1 MKVFKYQKDY
11 IECCNCHQIKSKE
24 QFSEYRIKKRSY
36 ICRKCE
42 NRLAKERYRKKR
54 KKNPNYKN
62 ISTNKIKKLSK
73 TNAKW
78 LAGII
83 DCDGWI
89 SLARKEIGV
98 ANTNRTLIETIQTIV
113 GGGKIRILHKI
124 KGKDL
129 YHLVFRVKETL
140 KLIPQILP
148 FLIIK
153 GNNAIKILEKH
164 KKQNTWRAWK

>member
-54 KKNPNYKN
+54 KKNPNYKT

-73 TNAKW
+73 INAKW

-89 SLARKEIGV
+89 SIIRKEIGI
-98 ANTNRTLIETIQTIV
+98 ANTNKKLIETIQKITD
-113 GGGKIRILHKI
+113 GGSIRILSSKN
-124 KGKDL
+124 KKL
-129 YHLVFRVKETL
+129 YHLSFRVKETL
-140 KLIPQILP
+140 ELIPQILP